1 MVTWVAEVTPVMRAP
16 SGMPEPDIRAPM
28 SAAVKLAVAE
38 LTVGD
43 PDVVPPSVAKRVP
56 PLSLETNSVTPV
68 AVAVALTDMV
78 TGVAELTAVMRAPSG
93 MPEPDI
99 RAPMSA
105 AVKLAV
111 AELTVGDPDVVP
123 PSVAK
128 RVPPLSLETN
138 SVTPVA
144 VAVALTDMVTELAEL
159 TAV

>member
-1 MVTWVAEVTPVMRAP
+1 MVRGTLLADAVALAEMVTWVAEVTPVMRAP
-16 SGMPEPDIRAPM
+16 SGMPEPD
-28 SAAVKLAVAE
+28 V
-38 LTVGD
+38 
-43 PDVVPPSVAKRVP
+43 
-56 PLSLETNSVTPV
+56 
-68 AVAVALTDMV
+68 
-78 TGVAELTAVMRAPSG
+78 
-93 MPEPDI
+93 

-159 TAV
+159 TAVMRAPTGMWAPAIRAPTSLGAKLAVADVTVG